1 MTTAYL
7 WLKAFHIFGVVCWF
21 AGLFYLPRLFVYHT
35 MAHDKTSSERFTM
48 MEEKLYRIIMR
59 PAMIIAIVFGL
70 WIMVLAWDAFAN
82 SLWLWL
88 KILGVVILLGYHHY
102 CGRLIKAFALA
113 VVLAAF
119 SWCVAIAAIVVGGNR
134 ANLGRA
140 RRALLLAGTPW
151 YCLAVYLST
160 FL

>member
-102 CGRLIKAFALA
+102 CGRLIKAFALEENPHSEKFYRLFNELPA
-113 VVLAAF
+113 V
-119 SWCVAIAAIVVGGNR
+119 
-134 ANLGRA
+134 
-140 RRALLLAGTPW
+140 LLLTMVILVVVKP
-151 YCLAVYLST
+151 
-160 FL
+160 F